1 MKVLAI
7 LIMLTALFLLYRIA
21 CPKQADTK
29 KGNDT
34 VPPEKPES
42 VADAIGKSRFV
53 LPARSKPLQ
62 TPATSLKTEK
72 GEEKALIFAVGIGE
86 KPSGIIPENELD
98 GIFGNAP
105 NPEILSIP
113 LERETDYEDEEAEEL
128 NGTLGYGAIE
138 AEGVGFD
145 ELQTA
150 VQAVTEQPDEVS
162 EETGKT
168 IVALENTG
176 MFERLVSGDE
186 GKMNWIKAVV
196 ERHIQNTMPEAE
208 NETSG
213 TDDSY
218 GDFDVAGFLS

>member
-1 MKVLAI
+1 MLA
-7 LIMLTALFLLYRIA
+7 ALFLLYRIA

-34 VPPEKPES
+34 VPPEKPEP
-42 VADAIGKSRFV
+42 DAGATGKSRFV
-53 LPARSKPLQ
+53 LPSRSQPL
-62 TPATSLKTEK
+62 PSAATSRKSEK
-72 GEEKALIFAVGIGE
+72 GEEKAITFAAGNGE

-98 GIFGNAP
+98 EVFAGEP

-113 LERETDYEDEEAEEL
+113 LERETDDETDSEDEEAEEL
-128 NGTLGYGAIE
+128 NGTLGQGAIE
-138 AEGVGFD
+138 ADGVGFD

-168 IVALENTG
+168 IVALENTD
-176 MFERLVSGDE
+176 MFEALVSGDE
-186 GKMNWIKAVV
+186 GKTDWIKAVV
-196 ERHIQNTMPEAE
+196 ERHIQNTMPETE
-208 NETSG
+208 NEISG

-218 GDFDVAGFLS
+218 GDFDVAGFLD